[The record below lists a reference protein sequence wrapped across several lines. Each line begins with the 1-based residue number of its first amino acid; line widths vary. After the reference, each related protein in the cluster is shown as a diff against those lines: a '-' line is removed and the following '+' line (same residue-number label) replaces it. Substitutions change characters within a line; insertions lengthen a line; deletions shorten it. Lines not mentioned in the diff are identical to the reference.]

1 MYPRYFL
8 IATILVYLIFFITP
22 GILGVIYSFTDKTIY
37 SGSTIH
43 FTGLTNYIQLIKQNR
58 FVTGMKN
65 TFSFTIIT
73 TILKNV
79 AGFALALALNKKL
92 KTKKYLRSKVLK
104 LSIFSG
110 CIMCF
115 LMGISLGLSLNGEI
129 SSELALFPATGMILT
144 GVSCTICRE
153 VKTYWIFDSYSF
165 FV

>member
-92 KTKKYLRSKVLK
+92 KTKKYLRKMLLK
-104 LSIFSG
+104 LSVFSG
-110 CIMCF
+110 IVMCV
-115 LMGISLGLSLNGEI
+115 LMGVPLGLSLSGEI
-129 SSELALFPATGMILT
+129 SQELALFPSTSMILT
-144 GVSCTICRE
+144 GILCPLYRE
-153 VKTYWIFDSYSF
+153 VISYWKFDSYSF
-165 FV
+165 FI